1 MTPFLT
7 QTPIGTYGGQQL
19 GGVENVSMNVHETLH
34 ARVGQQ
40 RKSGHMQTRTTTT
53 KHNNNNKSN
62 NNIFRQPLPSEA
74 N

>member
-1 MTPFLT
+1 MFFH
-7 QTPIGTYGGQQL
+7 TPIGTYGGQQL

-40 RKSGHMQTRTTTT
+40 RKSGHMQTRTTT
-53 KHNNNNKSN
+53 KHNTNRSN
-62 NNIFRQPLPSEA
+62 NDIFRQPLPSEA